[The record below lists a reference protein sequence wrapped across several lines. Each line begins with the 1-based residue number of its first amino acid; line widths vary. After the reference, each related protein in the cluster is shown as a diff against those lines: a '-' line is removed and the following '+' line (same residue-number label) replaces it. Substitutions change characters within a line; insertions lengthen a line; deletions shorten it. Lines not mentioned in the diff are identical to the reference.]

1 MYTGLY
7 VDIEFNGAE
16 NLLNDIMQDQ
26 KRFLA
31 KKVLKIS
38 RQKHFPLFT
47 DWVTQS
53 VEERIKLWK

>member
-38 RQKHFPLFT
+38 R
-47 DWVTQS
+47 
-53 VEERIKLWK
+53 